1 MKLFDYVLGKSVSNV
16 TANLTTQLC
25 DLLKSKLIYSVDIS
39 RFCQFYDYRVF
50 KDLFKNVPISPHES
64 GSPLSYWD
72 ALRSGTSSYDIITYK
87 GSKIVFGYITKI
99 DSRNIVLMTLN
110 TDKDRQ
116 ALDSFIEYLKKRAK
130 RLGNFDP
137 SVYAVLHGDRP
148 DYYSGKQQRT
158 FQDVFIPNDVYS
170 DLNKSISDFV
180 SNRKWYKD
188 HSIPYHFG
196 ILLYGPP
203 GTGKSTLIS
212 AISNKYKAVPF
223 YIKAGRLS
231 RLDDSRSDISNMLN
245 LTDNIKLF
253 VVEDVDSCKYLTKS
267 RFEYMDQTHYS
278 NRDYDKTKL
287 IDPKGINEEVL
298 LARQE
303 EADKFEQLSSFLN
316 IMDGNACFENVIWI
330 FTTNYIDKLEPSLI
344 RSGRI
349 DRKFL
354 IDYAS
359 NETFNQFTQYHFKK
373 SVPSDFEIKDS
384 VSFADVQ
391 TDVMSGMSYDDI
403 IKKYGK

>member
-64 GSPLSYWD
+64 GTPLSYWD

-87 GSKIVFGYITKI
+87 GSKIVFGFITKI

-110 TDKDRQ
+110 TDRDRHN
-116 ALDSFIEYLKKRAK
+116 LDSFIEYLKKRAK
-130 RLGNFDP
+130 KLSNFDP
-137 SVYAVLHGDRP
+137 GVYAVLHGDRP

-158 FQDVFIPNDVYS
+158 FDDVFIPNDVYS

-180 SNRKWYKD
+180 KNQKWYKD
-188 HSIPYHFG
+188 HNIPYHFG

-223 YIKAGRLS
+223 YLKAGRLS
-231 RLDDSRSDISNMLN
+231 GLDDSKSDISTMLN
-245 LTDNIKLF
+245 MSDNIKLF
-253 VVEDVDSCKYLTKS
+253 VVEDIDSCKYLTKS
-267 RFEYMDQTHYS
+267 RFDYMDVIQYS
-278 NRDYDKTKL
+278 SIADNNMAKREAEKLQKRD
-287 IDPKGINEEVL
+287 
-298 LARQE
+298 
-303 EADKFEQLSSFLN
+303 EAEKFERLSSFLN

-330 FTTNYIDKLEPSLI
+330 FTTNYIDELEPSLI

-373 SVPSDFEIKDS
+373 SVPSGFEIKDS

-391 TDVMSGMSYDDI
+391 TDVMSGMSFDDI

>member
-64 GSPLSYWD
+64 GTPLSYWD

-87 GSKIVFGYITKI
+87 GSKIVFGFITKI

-110 TDKDRQ
+110 TDRDRQ

-130 RLGNFDP
+130 KLSNFDP
-137 SVYAVLHGDRP
+137 GVYAVLHGDRP

-158 FQDVFIPNDVYS
+158 FDDVFIPNDVYS

-180 SNRKWYKD
+180 KNQKWYKD
-188 HSIPYHFG
+188 HNIPYHFG

-223 YIKAGRLS
+223 YLKAGRLS
-231 RLDDSRSDISNMLN
+231 GLDDSKSDISTMLN
-245 LTDNIKLF
+245 MSDNIKLF
-253 VVEDVDSCKYLTKS
+253 VVEDIDSCKYLTKS
-267 RFEYMDQTHYS
+267 RFDYMDVIQYS
-278 NRDYDKTKL
+278 SIADNNMAKREAEKLQKRD
-287 IDPKGINEEVL
+287 
-298 LARQE
+298 
-303 EADKFEQLSSFLN
+303 EAEKFERLSSFLN

-330 FTTNYIDKLEPSLI
+330 FTTNYIDELEPSLI

-349 DRKFL
+349 DKKFY
-354 IDYAS
+354 IGYAT

-373 SVPSDFEIKDS
+373 SVPSGFEIKDS

-391 TDVMSGMSYDDI
+391 TDVMSGMSFDDI